1 MHEHGCPWDRG
12 MLLSAGICCSVEMVE
27 WMATN
32 GYDFGRVNAESA
44 YLRLALDGDTTMMR
58 CLRDLGVA
66 WDPARASEAFTV
78 MCGYHCDLAVLTWL
92 LGPGGCPVD

>member
-1 MHEHGCPWDRG
+1 MPYAALCP
-12 MLLSAGICCSVEMVE
+12 LTCPVSFIPLNPCPEPQ
-27 WMATN
+27 
-32 GYDFGRVNAESA
+32 NAESA